1 MNDLITP
8 EELRRESDYKR
19 LRTRN
24 PVCLSCGYSNHPAV
38 MELAHIAPRQFHDD
52 GGVLCSNCHRE
63 MSDTE
68 KDLSY
73 APQSINPQMETIG
86 RYLLAL
92 AEWFQRIAA
101 TIALFGAWLLEQSEH
116 VLPYKPEAVA

>member
-1 MNDLITP
+1 MDDLISP
-8 EELRRESDYKR
+8 EESRREKDYKR

-24 PVCLSCGYSNHPAV
+24 PICLACDYMKHPAA

-68 KDLSY
+68 KDFSY

-86 RYLLAL
+86 RYLISL
-92 AEWFQRIAA
+92 AEWFKRIAETLA
-101 TIALFGAWLLEQSEH
+101 AFGAWLLDQSEH
-116 VLPYKPEAVA
+116 VPPYEPACTS

>member
-1 MNDLITP
+1 MISIHRP
-8 EELRRESDYKR
+8 W
-19 LRTRN
+19 
-24 PVCLSCGYSNHPAV
+24 
-38 MELAHIAPRQFHDD
+38 
-52 GGVLCSNCHRE
+52 NCHRE
-63 MSDTE
+63 LSDAE
-68 KDLSY
+68 KDYPY

-116 VLPYKPEAVA
+116 VPPHEPEAIV